1 MYCARIRVLQWDETA
16 FEQSRLIQHAVIRN
30 LQTMAESSQRL
41 SDASKALA
49 PDLPWRAIAGFRN
62 VIVHDYLGVDLG
74 MVWQVLVADLPNLR
88 DGLLR
93 LKASSGQTQT
103 RGAPGG

>member
-1 MYCARIRVLQWDETA
+1 MRSSAIFKPWP
-16 FEQSRLIQHAVIRN
+16 SRANASV
-30 LQTMAESSQRL
+30 T
-41 SDASKALA
+41 ASKVLA
-49 PDLPWRAIAGFRN
+49 PDVPWRAIAGFRN

-93 LKASSGQTQT
+93 LKAASGQTQT
-103 RGAPGG
+103 RGAPGT